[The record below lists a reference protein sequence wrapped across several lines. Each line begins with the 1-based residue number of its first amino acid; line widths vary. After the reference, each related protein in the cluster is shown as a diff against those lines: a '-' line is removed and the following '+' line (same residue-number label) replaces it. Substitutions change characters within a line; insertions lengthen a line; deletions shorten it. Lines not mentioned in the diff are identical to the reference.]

1 MQNQLIQIDDVCVY
15 ETYKE
20 LGCPLEVISL
30 PLGCYWQHTHIPLK
44 NCQYDTYMSI
54 DIYVDQIVN
63 ADDDDINC
71 TCILP
76 GDVLQD

>member
-1 MQNQLIQIDDVCVY
+1 MVCKTNICAFK
-15 ETYKE
+15 TYKE

-30 PLGCYWQHTHIPLK
+30 PQGCYWQHTHIPLE
-44 NCQYDTYMSI
+44 NCQYDTCQLT
-54 DIYVDQIVN
+54 YVDDIVN
-63 ADDDDINC
+63 ADDDDINY